1 MNDLKFLPL
10 SESAVLLLFGNT
22 IDQATHQQIIQTKHL
37 LEQNPFTGLVEIAP
51 AYTSL
56 TIYYNPAHIE
66 RGKDQLSIY
75 ETVKKTVSKILEN
88 NGSST
93 LHTKPTVIEIP
104 VCYDEEFGI
113 DLQELSESLQLS
125 KEDII
130 HLHSKDLYKVFMM
143 GFTPGFA
150 YMGKLNGQL
159 FTSRKSQPRLQV
171 PPGSVAIAGNQTGVY
186 PLQTPGGWNIIGR
199 TPLQLFNKEK
209 QNPFLLKTGD
219 SVKFIPVTKEEFEST
234 FRLTSPSDRIHFDKN
249 QQTGTPD
256 GIINIQQC
264 GFLTTIQDTGRT
276 GFLQYGVSKGGAMD
290 VYSSQLANALVGNN
304 LNEAVIEITQS
315 PHRFQFTSDTM
326 VVFTGGGLQPV
337 INQQPIPF
345 HQAVLIRQHC
355 TVEMKQ
361 QIPGFRLYMAVAGGL
376 HAETFANSA
385 STDLLTKAGGYNGRC
400 LQKGDQLILKN
411 KLSAAQ
417 KKLFNVLQKGAN
429 IKLNHEVKDSHTDI
443 IRAIEGVELN
453 FLSNSSK
460 QIISSSHFTISMQS
474 NRMGYRLQG
483 ELLQTVQPCEIISS
497 AVTQGTV
504 QLTPSGEMILLM
516 ADAQTVGGYPRIMQ
530 VCATDLSLLAQK
542 KPGDQ
547 IQFQFISLQEAEE
560 LYLKEVAEL
569 NKIKQLVE
577 QLC

>member
-1 MNDLKFLPL
+1 MYHVKFIPL
-10 SESAVLLLFGNT
+10 SENALLLSFGNT
-22 IDQATHQQIIQTKHL
+22 IDDEIHEHMMKAWYSLQEK
-37 LEQNPFTGLVEIAP
+37 PFTGMIETVP
-51 AYTSL
+51 AYNSL
-56 TIYYNPAHIE
+56 AVYYNPSH
-66 RGKDQLSIY
+66 L
-75 ETVKKTVSKILEN
+75 KKTADDNSIHEVVVKLIKELLNVVSTSRIKHHQKI
-88 NGSST
+88 
-93 LHTKPTVIEIP
+93 IEIP
-104 VCYDEEFGI
+104 VCYAEEFGI
-113 DLQELSESLQLS
+113 DLRELSESLQLS

-150 YMGKLNGQL
+150 YMGKLNEQL
-159 FTSRKSQPRLQV
+159 FTSRKSQPRLHV
-171 PPGSVAIAGNQTGVY
+171 PPGSVAIAGNQTGIY

-199 TPLQLFNKEK
+199 TPSQLFNKQK

-219 SVKFIPVTKEEFEST
+219 SVTFIPVTKEEFEST
-234 FRLTSPSDRIHFDKN
+234 FRLTSPTDRIQFDKN
-249 QQTGTPD
+249 QQTGKPD

-304 LNEAVIEITQS
+304 LSEAVIEITQS
-315 PHRFQFTSDTM
+315 PHRFQFASDTI

-345 HQAVLIRQHC
+345 HQAVLIHQHC

-361 QIPGFRLYMAVAGGL
+361 QISGFRLYMAVAGGL
-376 HAETFANSA
+376 HAETFANSS
-385 STDLLTKAGGYNGRC
+385 STDLLTKTGGYNGRC

-417 KKLFNVLQKGAN
+417 KKLFIVLQKGAT
-429 IKLNHEVKDSHTDI
+429 IKLNHKVKDSHTDI
-443 IRAIEGVELN
+443 IRATEGVEWN

-504 QLTPSGEMILLM
+504 QLTPSGEMIILM